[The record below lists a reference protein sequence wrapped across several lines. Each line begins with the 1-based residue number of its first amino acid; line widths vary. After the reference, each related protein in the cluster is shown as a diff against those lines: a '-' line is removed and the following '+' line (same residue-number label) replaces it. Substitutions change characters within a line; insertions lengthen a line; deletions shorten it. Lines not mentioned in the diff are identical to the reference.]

1 MNADRRHLARLVLAV
16 FLATFAS
23 ARVLVFLIM
32 DQRLPDMYFF
42 VGGTHVH
49 HLNYGIFVLSAVGA
63 VLLFARP
70 SDRIREVLAALY
82 AIGLA
87 LTFDEFGMWLHLH
100 DGYWQRASFD
110 AIILIAALLGL
121 LAFLPDPR
129 QWSLRK
135 KLGAFALLLLI
146 GICFWLLMKP
156 LSQLETRYGPA
167 LHRIENNM
175 PSSASSHDSK
185 PHP

>member
-1 MNADRRHLARLVLAV
+1 MKPDRRHLPRLVLAV

-23 ARVLVFLIM
+23 ARMLVFLIM
-32 DQRLPDMYFF
+32 DHRLPDLYFF

-49 HLNYGIFVLSAVGA
+49 HLNYGIFLLSAVGA
-63 VLLFARP
+63 ALLFAYPGKRQ
-70 SDRIREVLAALY
+70 REVLATLY

-121 LAFLPDPR
+121 IAFLPDPR

-135 KLGAFALLLLI
+135 KLFGFALLLLI
-146 GICFWLLMKP
+146 GTCFWLLMKP
-156 LSQLETRYGPA
+156 LSRFETHYGPA
-167 LHRIENNM
+167 LHRIESNM
-175 PSSASSHDSK
+175 PSSTPSQGNK
-185 PHP
+185 PQP

>member
-1 MNADRRHLARLVLAV
+1 MNTDRRHLARLVLAV
-16 FLATFAS
+16 FLATFAGT
-23 ARVLVFLIM
+23 RVLVFLIM
-32 DQRLPDMYFF
+32 DQQLPDLYFF

-49 HLNYGIFVLSAVGA
+49 HLNYGIFLLSAVGA
-63 VLLFARP
+63 VLLFVRP
-70 SDRIREVLAALY
+70 ENRVREVLAALY

-129 QWSLRK
+129 QWSRRK
-135 KLGAFALLLLI
+135 KLAALALSLLI
-146 GICFWLLMKP
+146 GFCFWLLMRP
-156 LSQLETRYGPA
+156 LSQFETHYGPA
-167 LHRIENNM
+167 LHRIENGM
-175 PSSASSHDSK
+175 PSTK
-185 PHP
+185 PAHHEKSPP

>member
-1 MNADRRHLARLVLAV
+1 MNADRRHLARLVLTV
-16 FLATFAS
+16 FLAMFAS

-32 DQRLPDMYFF
+32 DHRLPDLYFF

-49 HLNYGIFVLSAVGA
+49 HLNYGIFLLSAVGA

-70 SDRIREVLAALY
+70 GDRLREALAVLY

-121 LAFLPDPR
+121 IAFLPDPR

-135 KLGAFALLLLI
+135 KLGALALASLIGFCFFLLL
-146 GICFWLLMKP
+146 KP
-156 LSQLETRYGPA
+156 LGRIETRYGPA
-167 LHRIENNM
+167 LHRIESNM
-175 PSSASSHDSK
+175 PSTTPSPVNK
-185 PHP
+185 PRP

>member
-1 MNADRRHLARLVLAV
+1 MNTDRRHLARLVLAV

-32 DQRLPDMYFF
+32 DHRLPDLYFF

-49 HLNYGIFVLSAVGA
+49 HLNYGIFLLSAVAA
-63 VLLFARP
+63 VLLFTRP
-70 SDRIREVLAALY
+70 GNRLREILAALY

-129 QWSLRK
+129 QWSRRK
-135 KLGAFALLLLI
+135 QLVALALLLLI
-146 GICFWLLMKP
+146 VACFWLLMKP
-156 LSQLETRYGPA
+156 LSRLETHYGPA
-167 LHRIENNM
+167 LHHLENNM
-175 PSSASSHDSK
+175 PSSTPSHAGK
-185 PHP
+185 PRP

>member
-1 MNADRRHLARLVLAV
+1 MNTDRRHLARLVLAV
-16 FLATFAS
+16 FLAAFAS

-32 DQRLPDMYFF
+32 DHRLPNLYFF
-42 VGGTHVH
+42 AGGTHVH
-49 HLNYGIFVLSAVGA
+49 HLNYGIFLLSAVGA
-63 VLLFARP
+63 VLLFSRP
-70 SDRIREVLAALY
+70 GDRQREVLAALY

-121 LAFLPDPR
+121 IAFLPDPR

-135 KLGAFALLLLI
+135 QLAAFTLLLLI
-146 GICFWLLMKP
+146 GFCFWLLMKP
-156 LSQLETRYGPA
+156 LSQLETHYGPA

-175 PSSASSHDSK
+175 PSTPPAKQRSPGS
-185 PHP
+185 

>member
-1 MNADRRHLARLVLAV
+1 MSLQPRTELYDSDRRHLARLVLAV

-32 DQRLPDMYFF
+32 DRRLPDLYFY
-42 VGGTHVH
+42 VGETHVH
-49 HLNYGIFVLSAVGA
+49 HLNYGIFLLSAVGA
-63 VLLFARP
+63 LLLFGRP
-70 SDRIREVLAALY
+70 GTRSREVLAVLY

-100 DGYWQRASFD
+100 DGYWRRASFD

-129 QWSLRK
+129 LWSLRK
-135 KLGAFALLLLI
+135 KIGAGALLALL
-146 GICFWLLMKP
+146 GVCFWLLAKP
-156 LSQLETRYGPA
+156 LGQLETRYGPE
-167 LHRIENNM
+167 LHRIENNA
-175 PSSASSHDSK
+175 PQ
-185 PHP
+185 

>member
-1 MNADRRHLARLVLAV
+1 MNADRHHLARLVLTV

-23 ARVLVFLIM
+23 TRVLVFLIM
-32 DQRLPDMYFF
+32 DHRLPDLYFF

-49 HLNYGIFVLSAVGA
+49 HLNYGIFLLSAVGA

-70 SDRIREVLAALY
+70 GDRPREALAVLY

-110 AIILIAALLGL
+110 AIILIAALLAL
-121 LAFLPDPR
+121 IAFLPDPR

-135 KLGAFALLLLI
+135 QLTAFALLLLI
-146 GICFWLLMKP
+146 GTCFWLLLKP
-156 LSQLETRYGPA
+156 LGRFETHYGPA

-175 PSSASSHDSK
+175 PSSAPSHDSK
-185 PHP
+185 PLP